1 MVWVPCNLLSTLQL
15 AVYAWLLLAY
25 RRAALPE
32 SRYLLSEIAAA
43 GAPAAA

>member
-1 MVWVPCNLLSTLQL
+1 MCAAPVKLLLSGLVSVAEL
-15 AVYAWLLLAY
+15 
-25 RRAALPE
+25 RPALFVPE